1 MTEREQCVPFP
12 APTSGVFWLTTSIS
26 SSRGSDASSGLYV
39 QLHAHAQTQTPHDKI
54 INKNSISLKQ
64 E

>member
-12 APTSGVFWLTTSIS
+12 APTSGVFWLTTNIS
-26 SSRGSDASSGLYV
+26 SSRGLDASGLYV
-39 QLHAHAQTQTPHDKI
+39 QLHAHAQTTHDKN
-54 INKNSISLKQ
+54 INKNSISVKQ